1 MVKKLDDMN
10 LIDDFLFW
18 TLLSD
23 EVYGPEVARYLL
35 ETILRRSVRT
45 VKVHPQRTI
54 YGEDK
59 DLHGVRLD
67 AYIEEDGTDLV
78 SGDLYDIE
86 PDQNSSTKNNLPYRT
101 RFYHAIMDSSCLR
114 AGEDYTEL
122 KQTYIIMIT
131 PYDPFD
137 RNRMVYTVRNSCVE
151 APELSYDDGAFTIYL
166 NIGGTADGM
175 PEDLVNLLRYMK
187 NSNRENAIGEPLT
200 EIQKMVEEVKQRK
213 GVRKAY
219 MKFYEYVKYET
230 DEARKKGWE
239 EGLEKGLK
247 EGREEGLTKG
257 REEGLTKGREEG
269 LEKGREEG
277 LEKGLKEGREE
288 ERQNTLREKQRAD
301 LAQQRIKEL
310 EKEIERLKKA

>member
-23 EVYGPEVARYLL
+23 EEYGPEVAKYLL
-35 ETILRRSVRT
+35 ETILRRTVRT

-59 DLHGVRLD
+59 DL
-67 AYIEEDGTDLV
+67 
-78 SGDLYDIE
+78 
-86 PDQNSSTKNNLPYRT
+86 SSN
-101 RFYHAIMDSSCLR
+101 
-114 AGEDYTEL
+114 
-122 KQTYIIMIT
+122 
-131 PYDPFD
+131 
-137 RNRMVYTVRNSCVE
+137 
-151 APELSYDDGAFTIYL
+151 DGAFTIYL
-166 NIGGTADGM
+166 NIGGIQDGM

-219 MKFYEYVKYET
+219 MKFCEYVKYET

-239 EGLEKGLK
+239 EGLEKGW
-247 EGREEGLTKG
+247 EEGLTKG
-257 REEGLTKGREEG
+257 REE
-269 LEKGREEG
+269 GREEG